1 MNAVARDIFTSVTTS
16 KRCCYKC
23 GRRWPIADMKVK
35 RTPAGGA
42 IYTGPC
48 CAPKPGKAVR

>member
-1 MNAVARDIFTSVTTS
+1 MNAVARDIFPVATTS

-23 GRRWPIADMKVK
+23 GRRWPIAQMKVK

-48 CAPKPGKAVR
+48 CAKQGKAVR

>member
-1 MNAVARDIFTSVTTS
+1 MNAVARDIPAATPQP

-23 GRRWPIADMKVK
+23 GRRWPVAQMKVK
-35 RTPAGGA
+35 RTPVGGA

-48 CAPKPGKAVR
+48 CAKSAKAVR

>member
-1 MNAVARDIFTSVTTS
+1 MNAVARALAMPTT

-23 GRRWPIADMKVK
+23 GRRWPVAQMKKK
-35 RTPAGGA
+35 RTPSGGA

-48 CAPKPGKAVR
+48 CAKRTKAVR